1 LIYTLEKVPTRRYS
15 VVLDLNGILVHRGP
29 FVSGLSRTIKVRPGC
44 KEFLEWL
51 KTVADISFWSSVNER
66 NMGEVLGVVLQGT
79 SIKRSDVLVLTQ
91 GDCDKSSHINPENP
105 KKPFFLKDLTKF
117 CEFAKLDSIDNV
129 LLVDDTPLKN
139 LMNEAYSAVYPSSW
153 NGDGNDTY
161 LGKNLRPWLEGLLG
175 SNEAVCVYVKANPL
189 IGGSLP
195 EEKFSSLALNILQGL
210 S

>member
-1 LIYTLEKVPTRRYS
+1 
-15 VVLDLNGILVHRGP
+15 
-29 FVSGLSRTIKVRPGC
+29 
-44 KEFLEWL
+44 
-51 KTVADISFWSSVNER
+51 
-66 NMGEVLGVVLQGT
+66 MVLQGI

-91 GDCDKSSHINPENP
+91 DDCDKSSYKNLENP

-117 CEFAKLDSIDNV
+117 CEFAKLDFVDNV

-139 LMNEAYSAVYPSSW
+139 LMNESYSAIHPSTS
-153 NGDGNDTY
+153 NGDGNDIY
-161 LGKNLRPWLEGLLG
+161 LKKNFRPWLEGLLR

-195 EEKFSSLALNILQGL
+195 EERLSSLALKILQGL